1 MRIQTSQAALERGL
15 SIVSHAVA
23 ARHSLDQLRHVH
35 LAVDDDGVR
44 LTATDTEIALIAHID
59 ATISEPGA
67 ITVPHRFLH
76 DLVSS
81 LDGGD
86 IELSV
91 APDSQVMQIRAGD
104 ANESSIHGMRADSYP
119 NIPGVSDGDT
129 IKIVASE
136 FREAL
141 RHVVFAAAT
150 DDGRPVLTGI
160 HFRFGSDDKDKEE
173 EEKEK
178 ERLTLAAADGFRL
191 AVYHMRVINDLT
203 EPVQITVPARALR
216 ELERLLSDEED
227 TLELYLH
234 SDRSYVRLHL
244 PGTQMTAQ
252 LIQGNYPSYDQLIP
266 SEYQTRVV
274 LAGDTLQ
281 QSVRSAAVFARESSG
296 IVRLRFNGNGNGES
310 GITLTARAE
319 ELGNHR
325 GQVGASVEGE
335 DSRIA
340 YNVRYLQEALQVASG
355 HAEIAMETSGPS
367 NPGVF
372 RVVGRDNYVH
382 VLMPMFVQWEDA

>member
-35 LAVDDDGVR
+35 ISVAEDGLL
-44 LTATDTEIALIAHID
+44 LTATDTEIALIARID
-59 ATISEPGA
+59 ASVAEDGA
-67 ITVPHRFLH
+67 ITAPHRFLH
-76 DLVSS
+76 DLVAS

-86 IELSV
+86 VELSV
-91 APDSQVMQIRAGD
+91 AADSQVVQIRASE
-104 ANESSIHGMRADSYP
+104 ANESSIHGMNADSYP
-119 NIPGVSDGDT
+119 HIPGHGDGDT

-136 FREAL
+136 FRDAL

-150 DDGRPVLTGI
+150 DDGRPVLTGV
-160 HFRFGSDDKDKEE
+160 HFTFDGEQM
-173 EEKEK
+173 
-178 ERLTLAAADGFRL
+178 TLAAADGFRL
-191 AVYHMRVINDLT
+191 AVYDMQVVSDLS
-203 EPVQITVPARALR
+203 EPLEITVPARALR
-216 ELERLLSDEED
+216 ELERLLSDEEGTID
-227 TLELYLH
+227 LYLH
-234 SDRSYVRLHL
+234 SDRSYVRFHL
-244 PGTQMTAQ
+244 PTTQMTAQ

-266 SEYQTRVV
+266 TEYQTRVV
-274 LAGDTLQ
+274 LPGDTLQ

-296 IVRLRFNGNGNGES
+296 IVRLRFHGDGEQ
-310 GITLTARAE
+310 GITLTARAD

-325 GQVGASVEGE
+325 GEVGASIEGE

-355 HAEIAMETSGPS
+355 PAEIAMETSGPS

-372 RVVGRDNYVH
+372 RVVGRENYVH
-382 VLMPMFVQWEDA
+382 VLMPMFVQWEDS

>member
-35 LAVDDDGVR
+35 FTVDDDGVR

-59 ATISEPGA
+59 AAISEPGA

-119 NIPGVSDGDT
+119 NIPGVGDGDT
-129 IKIVASE
+129 IKIVAGE

-160 HFRFGSDDKDKEE
+160 HFRFGDEKNKEQND
-173 EEKEK
+173 
-178 ERLTLAAADGFRL
+178 RLTLAAADGFRL
-191 AVYHMRVINDLT
+191 AVYHMQVITDLT

-216 ELERLLSDEED
+216 ELERLLSDEESSV
-227 TLELYLH
+227 EVYLH
-234 SDRSYVRLHL
+234 SDRSYVRFHL

-274 LAGDTLQ
+274 LAGDALQ

-296 IVRLRFNGNGNGES
+296 IVRLRFNGDGGAES

-325 GQVGASVEGE
+325 GQVGASIEGE

-355 HAEIAMETSGPS
+355 PAEIAMETSGPS

>member
-1 MRIQTSQAALERGL
+1 MRIQTSQAAFERGL

-35 LAVDDDGVR
+35 LTVDDDSVR
-44 LTATDTEIALIAHID
+44 LTATDTEIALIAQID
-59 ATISEPGA
+59 AGISESGA

-86 IELSV
+86 LELSV
-91 APDSQVMQIRAGD
+91 APDSQVMQIRATD
-104 ANESSIHGMRADSYP
+104 ANESSIHGMSAGSYP
-119 NIPGVSDGDT
+119 NIPGVGDGDM
-129 IKIVASE
+129 IKIAAAD

-150 DDGRPVLTGI
+150 DDGRPVLTGV
-160 HFRFGSDDKDKEE
+160 HFTFSD
-173 EEKEK
+173 EKM
-178 ERLTLAAADGFRL
+178 TLAAADGFRL
-191 AVYHMRVINDLT
+191 AVYDMQAITDLT
-203 EPVQITVPARALR
+203 EPLEITIPARALR
-216 ELERLLSDEED
+216 ELERLLADEESSI
-227 TLELYLH
+227 ELYLH
-234 SDRSYVRLHL
+234 SDRSYVRFHL
-244 PGTQMTAQ
+244 SNTQMTAQ

-266 SEYQTRVV
+266 TEYQTRVV
-274 LAGDTLQ
+274 LAGDVLQ

-296 IVRLRFNGNGNGES
+296 IVRLRFHGSANGDT
-310 GITLTARAE
+310 GITLTARAD

-325 GQVGASVEGE
+325 GEVGASIEGE

-355 HAEIAMETSGPS
+355 PAEIAMETSGPS

>member
-1 MRIQTSQAALERGL
+1 MRIQTSQAALERAL

-35 LAVDDDGVR
+35 ISVDDEAVR
-44 LTATDTEIALIAHID
+44 LTATDTEIALIAQLD
-59 ATISEPGA
+59 ASVAEGGA

-86 IELSV
+86 VELSV
-91 APDSQVMQIRAGD
+91 APDSQVVQIRASD
-104 ANESSIHGMRADSYP
+104 SNESSIHGMKADSYP
-119 NIPGVSDGDT
+119 HIPGHGDGDT
-129 IKIVASE
+129 IKIVASD

-150 DDGRPVLTGI
+150 DDGRPVLTGV
-160 HFRFGSDDKDKEE
+160 HFSFKGDDPDDETARTTMK
-173 EEKEK
+173 
-178 ERLTLAAADGFRL
+178 LAAADGFRL
-191 AVYHMRVINDLT
+191 AVYDMQVIHDLT
-203 EPVQITVPARALR
+203 EPLQITIPARALR
-216 ELERLLSDEED
+216 ELERLISDED
-227 TLELYLH
+227 GTIELYLH
-234 SDRSYVRLHL
+234 SDRSYVRFHL
-244 PGTQMTAQ
+244 PTTQMTAQ

-274 LAGDTLQ
+274 LHGDVLQ

-296 IVRLRFNGNGNGES
+296 IVRLRFQGGGDDA

-325 GQVGASVEGE
+325 GQVGASIEGE

-355 HAEIAMETSGPS
+355 PAEIAMETSGPS

-382 VLMPMFVQWEDA
+382 VLMPMFVQWEDS

>member
-1 MRIQTSQAALERGL
+1 MRIQTSQTALERGL

-35 LAVDDDGVR
+35 MLVAEDGVR
-44 LTATDTEIALIAHID
+44 LTATDTEIALIAQID
-59 ATISEPGA
+59 ASVAETGA

-86 IELSV
+86 VELSV
-91 APDSQVMQIRAGD
+91 AADSQVVQIRASD
-104 ANESSIHGMRADSYP
+104 ANESSIHGMSADSYP
-119 NIPGVSDGDT
+119 HIPDQSDGDT

-136 FREAL
+136 LRDAL
-141 RHVVFAAAT
+141 KHVVFAAAS
-150 DDGRPVLTGI
+150 DDGRPVLTGV
-160 HFRFGSDDKDKEE
+160 HFTFNGTQM
-173 EEKEK
+173 
-178 ERLTLAAADGFRL
+178 TLAAADGFRL
-191 AVYHMRVINDLT
+191 AVYDMQVASELS
-203 EPVQITVPARALR
+203 EQLEITVPARALR
-216 ELERLLSDEED
+216 ELERLLSDSD
-227 TLELYLH
+227 STVDLYLH
-234 SDRSYVRLHL
+234 SDRSYVRFHL
-244 PGTQMTAQ
+244 PTTQLTAQ
-252 LIQGNYPSYDQLIP
+252 LIQGNYPTYDQLIP

-274 LAGDTLQ
+274 LLGDTLQ

-296 IVRLRFNGNGNGES
+296 IVRLRFHGGEEER
-310 GITLTARAE
+310 GITLTARAD
-319 ELGNHR
+319 ELGAHR
-325 GQVGASVEGE
+325 GEVGASVEGE

-355 HAEIAMETSGPS
+355 PAEIAMETSGPS

-382 VLMPMFVQWEDA
+382 VLMPMFVQWEDS

>member
-35 LAVDDDGVR
+35 LTVDDDGVR
-44 LTATDTEIALIAHID
+44 LTATDTEIALIAQID
-59 ATISEPGA
+59 AGISEPGA

-86 IELSV
+86 LELSV
-91 APDSQVMQIRAGD
+91 AADSQVMQIRATD
-104 ANESSIHGMRADSYP
+104 ANESSIHGMNAGSYP
-119 NIPGVSDGDT
+119 NIPGVGDGDM
-129 IKIVASE
+129 IKIAAAD

-150 DDGRPVLTGI
+150 DDGRPVLTGV
-160 HFRFGSDDKDKEE
+160 HFTFRD
-173 EEKEK
+173 EKMI
-178 ERLTLAAADGFRL
+178 LAAADGFRL
-191 AVYHMRVINDLT
+191 AVYDMQAITDLA
-203 EPVQITVPARALR
+203 EPLEITIPARALR
-216 ELERLLSDEED
+216 ELERLLADEESSI
-227 TLELYLH
+227 ELYLH
-234 SDRSYVRLHL
+234 SDRSYVRFHL
-244 PGTQMTAQ
+244 SSTQMTAQ

-266 SEYQTRVV
+266 TEYQTRVV
-274 LAGDTLQ
+274 LAGDVLQ

-296 IVRLRFNGNGNGES
+296 IVRLRFHGAGNGDT
-310 GITLTARAE
+310 GITLTARAD

-325 GQVGASVEGE
+325 GEVGASIEGE

-355 HAEIAMETSGPS
+355 PAEIAMETSGPS

-382 VLMPMFVQWEDA
+382 VLMPMFVQWEDS